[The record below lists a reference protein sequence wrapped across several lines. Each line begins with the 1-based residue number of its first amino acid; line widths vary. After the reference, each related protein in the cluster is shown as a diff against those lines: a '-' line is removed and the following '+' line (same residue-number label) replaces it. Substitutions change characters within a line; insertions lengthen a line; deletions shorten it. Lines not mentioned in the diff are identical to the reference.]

1 MRSSHK
7 FIPGDTTSTPQRRQS
22 IDRMSTTSSNKGPS
36 TPGLPDKRRTT
47 SMAKTNSSF
56 GSSFKPPLKTDN
68 SSDDEIEA
76 YEDMYEKI
84 KLDLFLEEREEKKR
98 KEMEQYKTNFLYE
111 YMEKCER
118 TFSAR

>member
-1 MRSSHK
+1 
-7 FIPGDTTSTPQRRQS
+7 
-22 IDRMSTTSSNKGPS
+22 
-36 TPGLPDKRRTT
+36 
-47 SMAKTNSSF
+47 MAKTNSSF

-111 YMEKCER
+111 L
-118 TFSAR
+118 SLIHI